1 MPTNTDTATHSR
13 DIESRAFAHEAA
25 SRSVGKPRRWS
36 KQRSAVPQV
45 GQQLYDV
52 NQAGVFLGVS
62 GWSVREMI
70 WRGDLPHVR
79 VGRLIRVDLRD
90 LENYIARN
98 RQTGV

>member
-1 MPTNTDTATHSR
+1 MNPETATHPR
-13 DIESRAFAHEAA
+13 DIQSRAFAPEAA
-25 SRSVGKPRRWS
+25 SRPVGKPRRWT
-36 KQRSAVPQV
+36 KQRPATPPA
-45 GQQLYDV
+45 GQRLYDV
-52 NQAGVFLGVS
+52 NQAGDFLGVS